1 MPPGSQ
7 MSEWV
12 TQFVGSIP
20 ALDDFMRLMV
30 NDFFIPVTACLI
42 LLGLWAGHPNPTRR
56 EHLQRTII
64 NTSIAVGT
72 CSLALYLINIHDF
85 WPRPYELLESA
96 RQAMQTL
103 HYPSGDPSFPSNVAT
118 ISFAA
123 ATGVWLGHRKAGIVL
138 YVLASIWALSRFY
151 AGMHFFVD
159 IAGGAA
165 IGVLTG
171 FIISKVLMPRTEP
184 IPTLALRLAR
194 FLYIA

>member
-1 MPPGSQ
+1 
-7 MSEWV
+7 
-12 TQFVGSIP
+12 
-20 ALDDFMRLMV
+20 MRLMG
-30 NDFFIPVTACLI
+30 NDFFIPVTMCLI
-42 LLGLWAGHPNPTRR
+42 LLGLWAGHPDPTRR
-56 EHLQRTII
+56 EHLQRTVI
-64 NTSIAVGT
+64 NASIAIGIS
-72 CSLALYLINIHDF
+72 SLALYLINIHDF

-103 HYPSGDPSFPSNVAT
+103 HYPSADPSFPSNVAT

-123 ATGVWLGHRKAGIVL
+123 ATGVWLGHRKVGIVL

-171 FIISKVLMPRTEP
+171 FIISKVLMLRTEP

>member
-1 MPPGSQ
+1 MPPGAQ

-12 TQFVGSIP
+12 TQFVGSVP
-20 ALDDFMRLMV
+20 AFDSFMGLMC
-30 NDFFIPVTACLI
+30 NDFFIPVIVCLI
-42 LLGLWAGHPNPTRR
+42 MLGLWIGFPNPTRR
-56 EHLQRTII
+56 EHLQRTIL
-64 NTSIAVGT
+64 SACVSVAIA
-72 CSLALYLINIHDF
+72 SLLVELFNLYDF

-123 ATGVWLGHRKAGIVL
+123 ATGVWVGHRKVGIVL
-138 YVLASIWALSRFY
+138 YVFASIWSLARFY

-171 FIISKVLMPRTEP
+171 FIVSKVLMPRTEP
-184 IPTLALRLAR
+184 IPTVALRLAR
-194 FLYIA
+194 SLYIA

>member
-1 MPPGSQ
+1 MPLGSQ

-12 TQFVGSIP
+12 TQFVGSVP
-20 ALDDFMRLMV
+20 AFDDFMRLMV

-42 LLGLWAGHPNPTRR
+42 LLGLWVGHPNPTRR
-56 EHLQRTII
+56 EHLQRTVI
-64 NTSIAVGT
+64 NTSVAVGT

-118 ISFAA
+118 VSFAA
-123 ATGVWLGHRKAGIVL
+123 ATGVWLGHRKVGIVL

-184 IPTLALRLAR
+184 IPTLTLRLAR

>member
-1 MPPGSQ
+1 
-7 MSEWV
+7 
-12 TQFVGSIP
+12 
-20 ALDDFMRLMV
+20 MRLMG
-30 NDFFIPVTACLI
+30 NDFFIPVIVCLI
-42 LLGLWAGHPNPTRR
+42 MLGLWIGYPNPTRR

-64 NTSIAVGT
+64 NACVAVAIA
-72 CSLALYLINIHDF
+72 SLVLHLFNIHDF
-85 WPRPYELLESA
+85 WLRPYELLESA

-118 ISFAA
+118 VSFAA
-123 ATGVWLGHRKAGIVL
+123 ATGVWVGHRKVGIVL
-138 YVLASIWALSRFY
+138 YVLASIWALARFY

-159 IAGGAA
+159 IAGGAV

-184 IPTLALRLAR
+184 IPTVALRLAR

>member
-1 MPPGSQ
+1 MPPGGQ

-12 TQFVGSIP
+12 TQFVGSVP
-20 ALDDFMRLMV
+20 AFDDFIRLMG
-30 NDFFIPVTACLI
+30 NDFFIPVTIGLI
-42 LLGLWAGHPNPTRR
+42 MLGLWAGHPDPTRR

-64 NTSIAVGT
+64 NASIAIGIS
-72 CSLALYLINIHDF
+72 SLVLHLINLYDF
-85 WPRPYELLESA
+85 WPRPYELLDSA
-96 RQAMQTL
+96 NQAMQTL
-103 HYPSGDPSFPSNVAT
+103 HYPSTDPSFPSNVAT

-123 ATGVWLGHRKAGIVL
+123 ATGVWLGHHKAGIVL

-151 AGMHFFVD
+151 AGMHFSVD

-165 IGVLTG
+165 LGVLTSL
-171 FIISKVLMPRTEP
+171 ITTKVLMPRSEP

>member
-1 MPPGSQ
+1 MPLGSQ

-42 LLGLWAGHPNPTRR
+42 LLGLWVGHPNPTRR
-56 EHLQRTII
+56 EHLQRTVI
-64 NTSIAVGT
+64 NTSVAVGT

-118 ISFAA
+118 VSFAA
-123 ATGVWLGHRKAGIVL
+123 ATGVWLGHRKVGIVL

-171 FIISKVLMPRTEP
+171 FIIAKVLMPRTEP